1 MLNTRIGYLALFSAL
16 FISSIAIFFSV
27 AGLAAIYSAYA
38 TSIIIM
44 GTAIELGKLAA
55 VVWLHHNWRDKAWW
69 LKGGLSI
76 LVLGVMFLTSMGI
89 FGYLSKSH
97 VEQTAQSQESV
108 AQVQRID
115 TEIARYTSIIV
126 RSEQKIQ
133 GFEDNG
139 SGVDA
144 SLNGQIDKEQMRID
158 TAYDRVKPV
167 IQVQLDIIATDETK
181 TENRTSPYQSEL
193 DAINQQLADLQTAL
207 SNKEIRT
214 AQGIVGTRPD
224 GSYKDKTVA
233 AIADFRTRNEARR
246 NVLLEKI
253 DSIRGTQSPAAKNAQ
268 QEINRIRAS
277 VQNEIDE
284 SNATIKNLR
293 SRMGKASDQDIETL
307 LGVQRAK
314 IKESN
319 TELDTLT
326 EEKYKL
332 QATYRKL
339 EAEVGPLKYIAE
351 FVSNKE
357 ADANLLER
365 AVQWLTILIIFIF
378 DPFAIFL
385 LIAAQH
391 SFDRARKERNAGKK
405 DSEYTMEELLNDYEP
420 EPLSEEDKDWINAKP
435 VGQEFGSDEFT
446 FEPVI
451 PKNETVP
458 EHEVNHNQGKWDWE
472 LPTVEDYFPE
482 YVEEAEAHSVGNIA
496 LTRVDDEYIN
506 YNGKVFRIPALIAA
520 KPELK
525 LDFDR
530 PVRSG
535 DVLPPD
541 VHEGSMFLRFDVP
554 TELFIFNGVT
564 WNKID
569 KNVLNFGAYS
579 HEYIKALIKRVGNG
593 EYNPT
598 LLNEAEKK
606 HIEELLGHE

>member
-38 TSIIIM
+38 ISIIVM

-55 VVWLHHNWRDKAWW
+55 VVWLHHNWHDRSTL
-69 LKGGLSI
+69 LKGAISF
-76 LVLGVMFLTSMGI
+76 LVVCVMFVTSMGI

-97 VEQTAQSQESV
+97 VEQTALSQESV

-115 TEIARYTSIIV
+115 TEIARYNSIIL

-144 SLNGQIDKEQMRID
+144 SLNGQIDREQARID

-167 IQVQLDIIATDETK
+167 IQVQLDIISTDETK
-181 TENRTSPYQSEL
+181 TENRTKPYQSEL
-193 DAINQQLADLQTAL
+193 TAITQQLADLQTAL
-207 SNKEIRT
+207 SNKEIKT

-224 GSYKDKTVA
+224 GSYKTKTVA
-233 AIADFRTRNEARR
+233 AIAEFRTRNEARR

-253 DSIRGTQSPAAKNAQ
+253 DKIRGTPSPAAANAQ
-268 QEINRIRAS
+268 LEINRIRAS

-293 SRMGKASDQDIETL
+293 SRMGKASDNDIETL
-307 LGVQRAK
+307 LSAQRDK
-314 IKESN
+314 IKEAN
-319 TELDTLT
+319 AELDTLT

-357 ADANLLER
+357 ADARLLEK
-365 AVQWLTILIIFIF
+365 AVQWLTILIIIIF
-378 DPFAIFL
+378 DPFAILL

-391 SFDRARKERNAGKK
+391 SFDKGRKARLAENPTVE
-405 DSEYTMEELLNDYEP
+405 DLLDDFDP
-420 EPLSEEDKDWINAKP
+420 TLTEEDKEWLNAKP
-435 VGQEFGSDEFT
+435 VGHEFGSEE
-446 FEPVI
+446 EPEM
-451 PKNETVP
+451 PENETVP
-458 EHEVNHNQGKWDWE
+458 EHEVNYNHEWDKI
-472 LPTVEDYFPE
+472 PTFSDYFDD
-482 YVEEAEAHSVGNIA
+482 EELFADIKEESRAGQLSII
-496 LTRVDDEYIN
+496 RVDKNYIN
-506 YNGKVFRIPALIAA
+506 FNGQVYQEDALSQAH
-520 KPELK
+520 PDLN
-525 LDFDR
+525 LDFYR
-530 PVRSG
+530 QVRSG
-535 DVLPPD
+535 TGVPSESARGD
-541 VHEGSMFLRFDVP
+541 MFLQFDSDMAH
-554 TELFIFNGVT
+554 LLIFNGAV

-569 KNVLNFGAYS
+569 KNVLHYSAYT
-579 HEYIKALIKRVGNG
+579 HEYIKRLIKKIGTE
-593 EYNPT
+593 EYDPM
-598 LLNEAEKK
+598 LLNEAEQK
-606 HIEELLGHE
+606 HIEDLLHNEKE